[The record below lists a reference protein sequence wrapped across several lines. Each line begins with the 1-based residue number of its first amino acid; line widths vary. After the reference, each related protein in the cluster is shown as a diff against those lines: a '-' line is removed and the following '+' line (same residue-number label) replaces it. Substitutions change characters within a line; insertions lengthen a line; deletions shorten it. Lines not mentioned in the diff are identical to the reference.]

1 MSADCLTPS
10 LVRSTAPI
18 RICDNGGWTDTWFA
32 GHGTVFNIAVNPGVE
47 VQVTK
52 LSTGRSGKIEV
63 YAENYEDTFDVLAGH
78 WEKHPLIEATIERMK
93 VPHNLSLRIGIYSPI
108 PGGAS
113 TGTSS
118 ALTVA
123 LIAALNKITGRGE
136 LSPYEIAREAH
147 AVETEMLGRQCGIQ
161 DQLAAA
167 FGGINFIEMRC
178 YPQAVV
184 TPLEVPESVLWEL
197 QERLILIYLGK
208 PHDSSEVHATVIK
221 SLEESSAM
229 NRKLEDLRIAAR
241 LARDAVLS
249 GDLIGLGVAMIKNTE
264 AQGRLHH
271 DLICRDARRIIDIA
285 RTYGA
290 LGWKVNG
297 AGGEG
302 GSLTLLAPE
311 DSAIKRKMIRS
322 IESALPSARAIPV
335 SLNSHGVR
343 AWTVEAPHA
352 LDVAV

>member
-1 MSADCLTPS
+1 MPVDSRTPL

-32 GHGTVFNIAVNPGVE
+32 GHGEVFNIAVNPGVE
-47 VQVTK
+47 VQVTV
-52 LSTGRSGKIEV
+52 LPTVRTGRVEV
-63 YAENYEDTFDVLAGH
+63 YAENYEDTFDAVAGH
-78 WEKHPLIEATIERMK
+78 WAKHPLIEATIERMK
-93 VPHNLSLRIGIYSPI
+93 IPSTLSLRIGIYSPI

-123 LIAALNKITGRGE
+123 LIAALNKISGRQE

-161 DQLAAA
+161 DQLCAA
-167 FGGINFIEMRC
+167 FGGINFIEMNC
-178 YPQAVV
+178 YPRAVV
-184 TPLEVPESVLWEL
+184 TQLSIPESVLWEL
-197 QERLILIYLGK
+197 EERLILIYLGK
-208 PHDSSEVHATVIK
+208 PHDSSEVHAIVIK
-221 SLEESSAM
+221 SLEESGAM
-229 NRKLEDLRIAAR
+229 SRKLEDLRMTAR
-241 LARDAVLS
+241 LARESALS
-249 GDLIGLGVAMIKNTE
+249 GDFIGLGVAMIKNTE

-271 DLICRDARRIIDIA
+271 ELISRDARKIIDIA

-322 IESALPSARAIPV
+322 IESALPSARAIPI
-335 SLNSHGVR
+335 SLNHHGVR
-343 AWTVEAPHA
+343 AWTIEAPDA